1 MTATTT
7 TAKYRRLLLVLL
19 MMLILTPAAGLQAEA
34 PGKKSTQDRIE
45 LRMKPMPEGVRK
57 LYLIHVPAPSYLL
70 LYRDG
75 HEETLSPEAFSKALY
90 NSAGHRPRIFR
101 VLNISSTAGVAWV
114 LLGLLGQ
121 VLFTG
126 RMVVQWLT
134 SERARRSVVPVA
146 FWWMSLSGATML
158 LIYFSWRRDIV
169 GILGQSTG
177 WFIYSRNLWLI
188 YHKGN

>member
-1 MTATTT
+1 MIR
-7 TAKYRRLLLVLL
+7 KYLNIILPAILISLMVTVVLASPSSDVGARG
-19 MMLILTPAAGLQAEA
+19 MEI
-34 PGKKSTQDRIE
+34 
-45 LRMKPMPEGVRK
+45 RMKPMPEGARK
-57 LYLIHVPAPSYLL
+57 VFLVPGPEPQWRVLGLDGSEEILSSDAFTRR
-70 LYRDG
+70 LYRSAVRR
-75 HEETLSPEAFSKALY
+75 SPLLQL
-90 NSAGHRPRIFR
+90 
-101 VLNISSTAGVAWV
+101 LNISSSAGIAWV

-158 LIYFSWRRDIV
+158 LIYFIWRRDIV

-188 YHKGN
+188 YRKAH